1 MTTVNDLHPKAMDLA
16 ETAFLYRNKGEIE
29 TAKDLFLQA
38 LVLEQEA
45 ASLLPAVRE
54 SEPSRSV
61 LYRSA
66 ASLAYNA
73 GDHDTADRLVAHAL
87 SGFPPPEV
95 KEELKNLYDEI
106 NFRRHL
112 EAKGI
117 ELTDDRWLMSLVG
130 NATSYGRTLVD
141 QLMLRMETVTVIFYR
156 TVERLLGQDYRL
168 NGGVDR
174 SIKEKYGVYV
184 SAFHAR
190 SFAVEFQMG
199 RPEPQLPLFPEATA
213 EKAIHPSSVI
223 DEVMSCFEIL
233 EGSEPQKLKER
244 FDDENYYSNFVALA
258 KQIAPD
264 GDAIK
269 LVGFNHIVNGQ
280 EKPVALRK
288 NREQLR
294 TTIEPTEFI
303 GPSDR
308 KRIRPVSLQGILT
321 YANTPRAKRVA
332 RKGKAQ
338 KYGTVKLT
346 VPETGAIHR
355 IEVPIA
361 LMKDVV
367 QPYYEEQ
374 VIVNGFERAG
384 RVYLEEVLPTS

>member
-16 ETAFLYRNKGEIE
+16 ESAFLYRNKGEME
-29 TAKDLFLQA
+29 TAKGLFLEA
-38 LVLEQEA
+38 LALEQQA
-45 ASLLPAVRE
+45 ASLLPAVGE

-73 GDHDTADRLVAHAL
+73 GEFDTADRLVAYGL
-87 SGFPPPEV
+87 SGYPPPEV
-95 KEELKNLYDEI
+95 KAELKNLYDEI
-106 NFRRHL
+106 NFMRHL

-117 ELTDDRWLMSLVG
+117 ELAEDRWLMSLSG

-141 QLMLRMETVTVIFYR
+141 HLMLRMETVKVLFYR

-168 NGGVDR
+168 SGGVDR
-174 SIKEKYGVYV
+174 DIKEKYGVYV
-184 SAFHAR
+184 NAFHR
-190 SFAVEFQMG
+190 SSFAVEFQLG
-199 RPEPQLPLFPEATA
+199 RPEPQLALFA
-213 EKAIHPSSVI
+213 ESSEHKALEPAIVI

-233 EGSEPQKLKER
+233 EGTEPHRLRER
-244 FDDENYYSNFVALA
+244 IDDEDYYANFVALA
-258 KQIAPD
+258 KKIAPD

-269 LVGFNHIVNGQ
+269 LVGFNHIVNGR

-288 NREQLR
+288 SREQLE
-294 TTIEPTEFI
+294 TPIEPSELI
-303 GPSDR
+303 EQSER
-308 KRIRPVSLQGILT
+308 KPMPPVTLEGILT
-321 YANTPRAKRVA
+321 YANTPRSKRVSK
-332 RKGKAQ
+332 KGKAR

-346 VPETGAIHR
+346 VPETGATHK

-367 QPYYEEQ
+367 QPYYEER
-374 VIVNGFERAG
+374 VTVKGFERAG
-384 RVYLEEVLPTS
+384 HFYLDEVLPTT

>member
-1 MTTVNDLHPKAMDLA
+1 MTTVNDLHPQAMDLA
-16 ETAFLYRNKGEIE
+16 ESAFLYRNKGEME
-29 TAKDLFLQA
+29 MAKGLFLQA
-38 LVLEQEA
+38 LALEQQA
-45 ASLLPAVRE
+45 ASLLPAIRE

-73 GDHDTADRLVAHAL
+73 CDYDTADRLVAYGL

-95 KEELKNLYDEI
+95 KAELKNLYEEI
-106 NFRRHL
+106 NFMRHL

-117 ELTDDRWLMSLVG
+117 ELTDDRWLMSLSG

-141 QLMLRMETVTVIFYR
+141 QLMTRMETVTVIFYR
-156 TVERLLGQDYRL
+156 TVERLLGQAYRL
-168 NGGVDR
+168 SGGVDR
-174 SIKEKYGVYV
+174 DIKEKYGVYV
-184 SAFHAR
+184 SAFHPR
-190 SFAVEFQMG
+190 SFAVEFQLG
-199 RPEPQLPLFPEATA
+199 RPDPQLALFGESG
-213 EKAIHPSSVI
+213 ERKAVDPAIVI

-233 EGSEPQKLKER
+233 EGSEPHRLKER
-244 FDDENYYSNFVALA
+244 FDDEDYYTNFVALA

-269 LVGFNHIVNGQ
+269 LVGFNHIVNGR

-288 NREQLR
+288 NREQLK
-294 TTIEPTEFI
+294 TTIEPTELVEE
-303 GPSDR
+303 SKR
-308 KRIRPVSLQGILT
+308 KPMLPVTLEGILT
-321 YANTPRAKRVA
+321 YANTPRSKRVSKKGRA
-332 RKGKAQ
+332 R

-346 VPETGAIHR
+346 VPETGATHK

-367 QPYYEEQ
+367 QPYYEER
-374 VIVNGFERAG
+374 VTVKGFEKAG
-384 RVYLEEVLPTS
+384 HFYLDEVLPTS